1 MDPEDIQVLNEYREI
16 FVREAEILAQGFSSG
31 KRKVCE
37 YCYSLYQFI
46 ASCEIQKKLKK
57 QELFFKERGKALEKE
72 YAQIYG
78 IVMELLDR
86 MVEILGEEEI
96 TRTEFVQLLETG
108 FAKSKVALIPPSMD
122 QVLIGDMERTR
133 LKEIKALFFCRCKR
147 GKYSEKIQTQA
158 EF

>member
-1 MDPEDIQVLNEYREI
+1 M
-16 FVREAEILAQGFSSG
+16 REAEILAQGFSSG
-31 KRKVCE
+31 KEKKYVNIVIVYISLSQAVKYRKTE
-37 YCYSLYQFI
+37 ETGAF
-46 ASCEIQKKLKK
+46 LKEK
-57 QELFFKERGKALEKE
+57 GKALEKE

-133 LKEIKALFFCRCKR
+133 LKEIKALFL
-147 GKYSEKIQTQA
+147 
-158 EF
+158 